1 MTSRL
6 IKTVNYTFVPGNPGT
21 PGFPGQ
27 PAQPAYTYVVN
38 REVCLF
44 YPGDFS
50 GAVSQLSLNVGDLD
64 ANGNYTYNGV
74 YVCTNVPE
82 YVFVPGRPALPPIPG
97 IPPSPSRTVADFQL
111 GWTGRAHSVAVMVGP
126 GKFRF
131 RVPVSAVGAV
141 VGLTETPLASGYSD
155 ILYGF
160 QVARGITRIIES
172 GAEVLNLGLR
182 ANQLLEIRRSQ
193 GNIIYF
199 IDGAEV
205 YTRPNSTA
213 PLVLG
218 AALYSGGD
226 EVIDPYF
233 EMFGEGSGEGAML
246 PMRGLAADE
255 VGYAI
260 GVGRMEPL
268 TSVATGTTF
277 RTGEGEGA
285 MRALRSVGSDRPYAY
300 GTPSLEPL
308 TSSGEGFSD
317 LPPYAIGAG
326 SMLGLTSSG
335 NMLTGGLGSGAG
347 SMEPME
353 AVGSDRPYAYGSR
366 KLRPLRSEVYNLTPP
381 DEAFVA
387 ARAGFR
393 AELSSFTELFV
404 VVNSSMQITDL
415 ISVSVEYLAEVM
427 SSMTLDDQIALDL
440 EIEAL
445 VQSLMRVASASADPS
460 QYEAS
465 VYSMDVGGSTRYTNY
480 GFNSFAQ
487 FDGAHYGAK
496 PDGIYLL
503 QGPDD
508 EGTAISSIIN
518 LGRPNMG
525 SMNRKGLPYVY
536 VGAASNGR
544 LILKVVAD
552 GQEYFYTASSS
563 GSDVATHRFTP
574 GLGLHATN
582 YELEIQNDGGD
593 AFDLAEI
600 EFVPV
605 QLSRRI

>member
-6 IKTVNYTFVPGNPGT
+6 AKNVNYTFVPGTSGTAGYPGR
-21 PGFPGQ
+21 
-27 PAQPAYTYVVN
+27 PAQPPYTYTVN

-44 YPGDFS
+44 YPGDFA
-50 GAVSQLSLNVGDLD
+50 GAVSQLSVNVGDLD
-64 ANGNYTYNGV
+64 ANGNYSYNGV

-82 YVFVPGRPALPPIPG
+82 YVFVPGQPALPPIPG
-97 IPPSPSRTVADFQL
+97 VPPSPSRTVADFQL

-131 RVPVSAVGAV
+131 RVPASAVGAV
-141 VGLTETPLASGYSD
+141 VGLTETPLASGYGD

-193 GNIIYF
+193 GNIIYL
-199 IDGAEV
+199 IDGSVV
-205 YTRPNSTA
+205 YTRPNSSA

-226 EVIDPYF
+226 EVYDPYF
-233 EMFGEGSGEGAML
+233 EMFGEGSGESAML

-268 TSVATGTTF
+268 TSTGTGTTF
-277 RTGEGEGA
+277 KTGEGAGV

-308 TSSGEGFSD
+308 ISSGEGFSD
-317 LPPYAIGAG
+317 LPPYALGAG

-347 SMEPME
+347 SMQPME

-404 VVNSSMQITDL
+404 VVNSSMQFADL
-415 ISVSVEYLAEVM
+415 IAVNVEYSADAM
-427 SSMTLDDQIALDL
+427 SSMTLGDQIALDL

-445 VQSLMRVASASADPS
+445 VQSLMRVAASSTDPTL
-460 QYEAS
+460 YEAS
-465 VYSMDVGGSTRYTNY
+465 VFSMDVGGSTRYTNY

-496 PDGIYLL
+496 ADGIYLL
-503 QGPDD
+503 QGRNDD
-508 EGTAISSIIN
+508 GSSVPASVDFGKTNFGTA
-518 LGRPNMG
+518 L
-525 SMNRKGLPYVY
+525 RKALPYVY
-536 VGAASNGR
+536 VGAASDGR
-544 LILKVVAD
+544 LLLKVTAD
-552 GQEYFYTASSS
+552 KETFVYKLESSS
-563 GSDVATHRFTP
+563 EELKEQRFKLGKGLSATYYKLVLESD
-574 GLGLHATN
+574 
-582 YELEIQNDGGD
+582 GD
-593 AFDLAEI
+593 VFDLASI
-600 EFVPV
+600 EFFPV
-605 QLSRRI
+605 ELSRRL